1 MAGAVQVVVYDPI
14 PTNPGEHLW
23 LAPRLGPR
31 FAFRL
36 SERLS
41 LEVSG
46 FAVVPLVREEFSIVG
61 VEKPVFQTARL
72 SLLSS
77 LGLRVSIP

>member
-1 MAGAVQVVVYDPI
+1 MAGAVQVVVYNPI
-14 PTNPGEHLW
+14 PTHPGEHLW

-31 FAFRL
+31 FAYDLGASF
-36 SERLS
+36 S
-41 LEVSG
+41 LELAAA
-46 FAVVPLVREEFSIVG
+46 AVVPLVREQFAIAG
-61 VEKPVFQTARL
+61 VKEPVFQTPRV